1 MRELI
6 RAGAQLDAVNIDGYA
21 PIHTS
26 AKVGDLPTLHE
37 LVEAGSSHAW
47 RTLDNETPLTLACLG
62 GHSDCVEYLVH
73 KCKADPGAR
82 GYLEKTPLANAASKG
97 HLAVVKVLL
106 RCGVHR
112 LGSNAF
118 QEALFSVAMHA
129 RIDVLRELI
138 AAEGGVHVNRTNTA
152 YSMSALHIAAGF
164 CHPLATSML
173 LEAGADEFAED
184 RNGQTPFVVT
194 DTLRHEEVQ
203 HGVGGGRRVW
213 RMLTQGPAYRARSWK
228 WPVASTSPP
237 APSASKLTRGEAEE
251 AGPAKGEEEP
261 VEMTDEDLDRAFDV
275 ALAVTLAKNKIGKIR
290 VSVFRRP
297 VTSSSGSATEGNSM
311 VVASLIRYICLRCS
325 SCFFFVEA
333 VELFFFCSAQ
343 QWCI

>member
-138 AAEGGVHVNRTNTA
+138 AAEGGVPCQPHEYRLQHERAPHRRGFLPPACHVHAARGGRGRIRRRSQRTN
-152 YSMSALHIAAGF
+152 ALRRYR
-164 CHPLATSML
+164 HP
-173 LEAGADEFAED
+173 EA
-184 RNGQTPFVVT
+184 
-194 DTLRHEEVQ
+194 
-203 HGVGGGRRVW
+203 
-213 RMLTQGPAYRARSWK
+213 
-228 WPVASTSPP
+228 
-237 APSASKLTRGEAEE
+237 
-251 AGPAKGEEEP
+251 
-261 VEMTDEDLDRAFDV
+261 
-275 ALAVTLAKNKIGKIR
+275 
-290 VSVFRRP
+290 
-297 VTSSSGSATEGNSM
+297 
-311 VVASLIRYICLRCS
+311 
-325 SCFFFVEA
+325 
-333 VELFFFCSAQ
+333 
-343 QWCI
+343 